1 MLQTFLFMVMCI
13 RHMVKD
19 HSHNF
24 VLLLLLLLFV
34 FVCFHG
40 LFIFVCFCGLFVFD
54 LFVCLG
60 GFWGGMFG
68 RVGGGFR
75 WVFLLKV

>member
-40 LFIFVCFCGLFVFD
+40 LFIFVCFHGLFVLGF
-54 LFVCLG
+54 FGGGCLG
-60 GFWGGMFG
+60 ECGVF
-68 RVGGGFR
+68 FR
-75 WVFLLKV
+75 FFFFTESVSLL